1 MEDLQEMLPDE
12 FLQKVY
18 IKLLNRCSYH
28 ESHAKNEKNI
38 YRWLGYTLNVIIP
51 VISAIIAFLSGKNTE
66 ETKIWLAILS
76 LSLAI
81 LAVINSTTKPSERY
95 IFLAH
100 KLILLHDW
108 KFDLNLKIHK
118 LLQLEKQDAVN
129 KIGDFLEQKNI
140 QISEIGLELAKNKM
154 PENNNNS
161 KK

>member
-1 MEDLQEMLPDE
+1 MEDLQERLPDE
-12 FLQKVY
+12 FLQRVY
-18 IKLLNRCSYH
+18 MKLLKRCSYH
-28 ESHAKNEKNI
+28 ELHATNEKNI

-51 VISAIIAFLSGKNTE
+51 VISALIAFLSGKSAE

-81 LAVINSTTKPSERY
+81 LAVINSTAKPSERY

-108 KFDLNLKIHK
+108 KFDLNLKVHK
-118 LLQLEKQDAVN
+118 LLQLEKEDAVN
-129 KIGDFLEQKNI
+129 KIGDFLEKKNI
-140 QISEIGLELAKNKM
+140 QMSEIGFDLAKNKM
-154 PENNNNS
+154 PENNNNA